1 MNFINIKE
9 IFKGG
14 FLIVIELMKSF
25 SLQDIIFFIVLLAAA
40 TKGVVDFIDWTKK
53 RIRKQFKAEQ
63 LKSNQ
68 STHLDSRLNG
78 YDEKIENLN
87 EKIINL
93 AEQIDYLIDN
103 TESLIDS
110 NRDSIKSYI
119 TKEHHFFCYEQKW
132 IDDYSLDCLEKRFS
146 HYEKFGGNSFI
157 EDLMKE
163 LRELPKIPPQK

>member
-1 MNFINIKE
+1 M
-9 IFKGG
+9 
-14 FLIVIELMKSF
+14 LELLQNF
-25 SLQDIIFFIVLLAAA
+25 SLKDILIFTIILALAI
-40 TKGVVDFIDWTKK
+40 KGIIDFVDWAKK
-53 RIRKQFKAEQ
+53 RIRKGFKKEQ

-68 STHLDSRLNG
+68 SAHLDSRLNG

-87 EKIINL
+87 EKISNL
-93 AEQIDYLIDN
+93 AEQIDYLIEN

-146 HYEKFGGNSFI
+146 HYGKFGGNSFI
-157 EDLMKE
+157 EDLMRE
-163 LRELPKIPPQK
+163 LRDLPKVPPQD